1 MFSKIEVFIFLFRR
15 ASGAGLVRQTHRL
28 RDQAGGRVRGEQSY
42 QEPGDA
48 ESPPHSRGHLQV
60 RHNIQE
66 CLSSSNS
73 IAALSSRFLL
83 VARG

>member
-1 MFSKIEVFIFLFRR
+1 MFSKKVVYIFLFRR

-28 RDQAGGRVRGEQSY
+28 RDQAGGGVRGKQSY

-60 RHNIQE
+60 RHPRVSLIFKIYRRP
-66 CLSSSNS
+66 LISLP
-73 IAALSSRFLL
+73 IGRPRL
-83 VARG
+83 